1 MKKTLSL
8 ITALLLAAAFTGCGK
23 SSNDKSSSAP
33 TSNSSE
39 SSNAEKSDKKEKVV
53 VDAFDKVA
61 YGVPKEDYFGNR
73 NVYPEK
79 FTIEMNASE
88 SPFGEHMT
96 FTYFIESAD
105 ENEIIIKARAN
116 IDEIQDFLNEYNYT
130 VEETEKTFSIKVAD
144 LTTNLISS
152 DLISGENKTKII
164 NTMQDY
170 IESELK
176 MSEDDEYEDP
186 LAALGISSNNP
197 DYKKQEEE
205 NKEAFEKEK
214 TESLQKEFTLEKLY
228 TVMPSTIQYNMEKRK
243 ADSTITSVSDENS
256 FEDKEIYSN
265 KANLE
270 ITSNIVNSNCNVLGV
285 FKDTSDKYY
294 CVRITGMS
302 DHILFDKGVINL
314 DNVKFMLSKIYDS
327 SSGGILDT
335 FDDEKAAYE
344 AGIKS
349 LDDMADISEY
359 EIVEISLS

>member
-1 MKKTLSL
+1 MKKIIAFCS
-8 ITALLLAAAFTGCGK
+8 ALLLAVTFTGCGK
-23 SSNDKSSSAP
+23 SSSDNSSSAP
-33 TSNSSE
+33 TNNSSE
-39 SSNAEKSDKKEKVV
+39 NSNSEKSDKKEKVV

-105 ENEIIIKARAN
+105 ENEIIIKARTN
-116 IDEIQDFLNEYNYT
+116 IDEIQDFLDEYNYT
-130 VEETEKTFSIKVAD
+130 VEETEKTFSINVAD

-197 DYKKQEEE
+197 DYKEQME
-205 NKEAFEKEK
+205 KEKAEFEKEK
-214 TESLQKEFTLEKLY
+214 AESLQKEFILEKLY
-228 TVMPSTIQYNMEKRK
+228 TVMPSEIQYNLTSRK
-243 ADSTITSVSDENS
+243 ETSNITSQMNEDS
-256 FEDKEIYSN
+256 FEDEMIYSN

-270 ITSNIVNSNCNVLGV
+270 INSSFANKCKVMGIL
-285 FKDTSDKYY
+285 KDTTGNYY
-294 CVRITGMS
+294 CVDIYNPS
-302 DHILFDKGVINL
+302 DIVFDKGNL
-314 DNVKFMLSKIYDS
+314 EEESLKFFLHTHPVENEYGVPHMYYDY
-327 SSGGILDT
+327 
-335 FDDEKAAYE
+335 DDEKSAYE
-344 AGIKS
+344 DGLSSIN
-349 LDDMADISEY
+349 EN
-359 EIVEISLS
+359 ECQIVEIPLS